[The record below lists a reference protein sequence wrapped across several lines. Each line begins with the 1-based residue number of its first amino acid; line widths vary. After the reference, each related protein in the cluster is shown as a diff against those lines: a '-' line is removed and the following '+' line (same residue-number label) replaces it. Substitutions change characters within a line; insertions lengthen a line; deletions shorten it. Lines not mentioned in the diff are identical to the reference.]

1 MVVGLTE
8 LSESEMAGSSTG
20 KPPACRMP
28 RLTSSTRWRKWAWQG
43 LMSDQVFRMAM
54 SGLPIHS
61 SGA

>member
-1 MVVGLTE
+1 
-8 LSESEMAGSSTG
+8 MAGSSTG